1 MKTLKYYV
9 LRAEDWHQ
17 FDSRNEPRLG
27 LTFTTMEAA
36 IAVAKSILETRM
48 ASQRLRLAAE
58 TKCRP
63 DSARRAFEDEK
74 RHACETETRIAYHEI
89 LWLPKAD
96 EDNDIL
102 TLRGHVTLIISTD
115 IRERW
120 REAIMKTTI
129 APDGSTVITHELREP
144 GEWGAWH
151 PNYSSD
157 AGVQVSQTTI
167 EVKMYVLTFDD
178 DADLAAWVDGGPVCM
193 GGQNGKPT
201 KRKTKKGTGE
211 WK

>member
-17 FDSRNEPRLG
+17 FDSRKEPRLD
-27 LTFTTMEAA
+27 LTFATMDSA

-48 ASQRLRLAAE
+48 EAQRIRLAAE

-63 DSARRAFEDEK
+63 DSAKRAFEDAK
-74 RHACETETRIAYHEI
+74 RHACETETRIASHEI

-96 EDNDIL
+96 DDNDVL
-102 TLRGHVTLIISTD
+102 MLRGHVTLIVSTE

-120 REAIMKTTI
+120 REAIMKTTV
-129 APDGSTVITHELREP
+129 AADGSTVITHELREP
-144 GEWGAWH
+144 GEWGQWH

-157 AGVQVSQTTI
+157 AGVQVWQVTL
-167 EVKMYVLTFDD
+167 EVRMHTLTFGD
-178 DADLAAWVDGGPVCM
+178 DADLAAWVGADVKIPA
-193 GGQNGKPT
+193 
-201 KRKTKKGTGE
+201 RKGRKS
-211 WK
+211 